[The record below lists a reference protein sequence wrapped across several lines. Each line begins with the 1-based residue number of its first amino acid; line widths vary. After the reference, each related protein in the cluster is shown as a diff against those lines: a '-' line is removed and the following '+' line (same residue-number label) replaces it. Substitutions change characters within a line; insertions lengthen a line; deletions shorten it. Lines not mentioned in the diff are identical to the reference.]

1 MLERIFKFDKNRSM
15 IDKQEL
21 HQLINTC
28 DNEVLLSEVKE
39 LLKSD
44 DIKDW
49 WEDLSTEDKNL
60 ISESETQYQKGNFIS
75 HDKLVQ
81 QFEEWKKK

>member
-1 MLERIFKFDKNRSM
+1 M

-28 DNEVLLSEVKE
+28 DNEIVLGEIKD

-44 DIKDW
+44 EVKDW
-49 WEDLSTEDKNL
+49 WEDLTSEDKNL
-60 ISESETQYQKGNFIS
+60 VMESEIQYDKGNFIS

>member
-1 MLERIFKFDKNRSM
+1 M

-28 DNEVLLSEVKE
+28 DNEIVLAEVKD
-39 LLKSD
+39 LLKSGEV
-44 DIKDW
+44 KDW
-49 WEDLSTEDKNL
+49 WEDLTLEDKNL
-60 ISESETQYQKGNFIS
+60 VLESEIQYDKGNFIS

>member
-1 MLERIFKFDKNRSM
+1 M

-28 DNEVLLSEVKE
+28 DNEIVLAEVKD
-39 LLKSD
+39 LLKSEE
-44 DIKDW
+44 IKDW
-49 WEDLSTEDKNL
+49 WEDLTSEDKNL
-60 ISESETQYQKGNFIS
+60 VMESEMQYEKGNFIS

>member
-1 MLERIFKFDKNRSM
+1 M

-28 DNEVLLSEVKE
+28 DNEIVLSEIKD
-39 LLKSD
+39 LLKSEPV
-44 DIKDW
+44 KDW
-49 WEDLSTEDKNL
+49 WEDLTSEDKNL
-60 ISESETQYQKGNFIS
+60 VMESEMQYDKGNFIS

>member
-1 MLERIFKFDKNRSM
+1 MIKFGKNKNM

-28 DNEVLLSEVKE
+28 DNEILLAEVKD
-39 LLKSD
+39 LLKSE

-49 WEDLSTEDKNL
+49 WEDLSSEDKNL
-60 ISESETQYQKGNFIS
+60 VMESEM
-75 HDKLVQ
+75 
-81 QFEEWKKK
+81 

>member
-1 MLERIFKFDKNRSM
+1 M

-28 DNEVLLSEVKE
+28 DNEIVLSEIKD
-39 LLKSD
+39 LLKSKEV
-44 DIKDW
+44 KDW
-49 WEDLSTEDKNL
+49 WEDLTSDDKNL
-60 ISESETQYQKGNFIS
+60 VMESEMQYDKGNFIS

-81 QFEEWKKK
+81 QFEEWKK

>member
-1 MLERIFKFDKNRSM
+1 M

-28 DNEVLLSEVKE
+28 DNEILLSEVKE
-39 LLKSD
+39 LLKSEEAN
-44 DIKDW
+44 DW
-49 WEDLSTEDKNL
+49 WDDLTLEDKNL
-60 ISESETQYQKGNFIS
+60 ILESEIQYEKGNFIS